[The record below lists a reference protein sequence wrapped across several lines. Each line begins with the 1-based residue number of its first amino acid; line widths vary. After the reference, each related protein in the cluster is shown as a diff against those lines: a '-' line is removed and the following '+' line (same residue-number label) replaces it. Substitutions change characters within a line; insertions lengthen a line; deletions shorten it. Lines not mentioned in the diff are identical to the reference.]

1 MNSKELQKRISTI
14 PEENLLKFSCDLLK
28 LIDLAH
34 TKDYDNYEL

>member
-1 MNSKELQKRISTI
+1 MNSKELNERIMSI
-14 PEENLLKFSCDLLK
+14 PEENMFKFSVDLLK